1 MRKKN
6 GFNKKTLIV
15 LLCICMNLVSLGQ
28 AFAATESTSKGND
41 TTGHWAE
48 SVLKQWQAE
57 GLLTGYEDGSLKPN
71 LKITRA
77 EFAVLINK
85 SFGFTNA
92 GTISFKDVKP
102 SDWFYSDI
110 AKATSAGYITGYTDQ
125 TFKPNQ
131 PLTREEMAVIVA
143 SLLQLKESSTSAAF
157 TDTIAGHVWSK
168 GKISAVVE
176 AGIMVGYDHKFRP
189 LANATRAEAVSLLS
203 RALKLTKNQNTIV
216 YDKAGNYGP
225 ETGLVTVTGSVYI
238 NSPDVVLSN
247 TIITGDLL
255 IGEGVGKGDVTLKN
269 VTVKGTTTIS
279 GGGKNSI
286 HVVDSLLVTVI
297 VNKQDGSIRIVT
309 EGNSTVQQI
318 TLQSGALLEEGAG
331 TGSGFGNVNLSGVI
345 PANAQVSLAGT
356 FETVDVLATAI
367 QVNLTSGSVQN
378 LQVAPA
384 AANTGIDIS
393 SGARLNALILNAI
406 ARITGLGAIDAATV
420 NVSGST
426 FAQTPGNVIRGNNV
440 SVTIGAPSNGSG
452 SGSGSGSNPDTVTGV
467 VYGFEGRIIDVNNQ
481 SVANVT
487 IHFRKGLGVTTGTI
501 DGTVVTD
508 DNGYYF
514 ANLSPGIYTGQL
526 VKSGFITTYVVG
538 VSLSTHKNIGQDAT
552 AIKIPAADEIR
563 IVLTWDLNPSDEDS
577 HLIGPGPNDTIFHTW
592 YSDREFTYNDVLYA
606 DLDHDDTDSYGPE
619 TTTIRK
625 RVDGVYTFYVN
636 NFSGNGTDDTE
647 TLAASGAKVEIYNG
661 NNSTPVKTYNVPV
674 GDNKGSFWNVFN
686 MTVDGSNLTFEDT
699 NNLTDTEPRV
709 VNHLPNIEAFNIENH
724 IGAEDVVK
732 VSQLATGDIISVY
745 TDAIGGTPVQSA
757 PIRVG
762 SNTTTITGLNF
773 GTESTTIYISLT
785 NSNGQESPRRA
796 VSVLSEQDYTALST
810 TIADAFTDH
819 EVPGTLTVGQS
830 VYLANPAHLLPADL
844 EIKVLNVTS
853 TSTVTE
859 SVYLYGDF
867 TVVRLGAYNGTNEPL
882 QYTVKLELRRGYTSV
897 IKEFILTVPTAYSAL
912 QQTIVAAQALAPN
925 VTNGTDLATPISRAE
940 TTLAQPNSTNEQ
952 YIMALRVLISAMNQ
966 ANLAL

>member
-15 LLCICMNLVSLGQ
+15 LLCICMNLVSFGQ
-28 AFAATESTSKGND
+28 AFAATETASKGND
-41 TTGHWAE
+41 TSGHWAE
-48 SVLKQWQAE
+48 SVLKQWQSE

-85 SFGFTNA
+85 SFGFTSA
-92 GTISFKDVKP
+92 GTIAFKDVKP

-143 SLLQLKESSTSAAF
+143 SLLQLKESSTPAAF
-157 TDTIAGHVWSK
+157 TDIIAGHEWSK
-168 GKISAVVE
+168 NKISAVVE

-203 RALKLTKNQNTIV
+203 RALKLNKNQNTIV

-238 NSPDVVLSN
+238 NAPGVVLSN

-309 EGNSTVQQI
+309 EGNSSVQQI

-406 ARITGLGAIDAATV
+406 ARITGLGSIDAATV

-440 SVTIGAPSNGSG
+440 SVTIGAPSNGAG
-452 SGSGSGSNPDTVTGV
+452 AGSGSGSNPDTVSGV

-481 SVANVT
+481 SVSNVT
-487 IHFRKGLGVTTGTI
+487 IHFRKGLGVTTGNI

-563 IVLTWDLNPSDEDS
+563 IVLTWDKKPLDEDS
-577 HLIGPGPNDTIFHTW
+577 HLLGPTPDGVGFHT
-592 YSDREFTYNDVLYA
+592 YFSDIKYTYNEQLYA
-606 DLDHDDTDSYGPE
+606 DLDHDDTNSYGPE

-625 RVDGVYTFYVN
+625 RVDGTYTFYVHN
-636 NFSGNGTDDTE
+636 YSRNGSDDTE
-647 TLAASGAKVEIYNG
+647 TLSASGAKVEVYNG
-661 NNSTPVKTYNVPV
+661 DNATPVKVYNIQV
-674 GDNKGSFWNVFN
+674 GDYKELYWNVFN
-686 MTVDGSNLTFEDT
+686 MTVDGSNLTFEDK
-699 NNLTDTEPRV
+699 NELTFNPPTGTRY
-709 VNHLPNIEAFNIENH
+709 LPNYEAFNIENH
-724 IGAEDVVK
+724 PGADDFVK
-732 VSQLATGDIISVY
+732 VGQLSVGDIISLY
-745 TDAIGGTPVQSA
+745 TEEFGGA
-757 PIRVG
+757 PIKSEAVQMG
-762 SNTTTITGLNF
+762 SNTAKIAGLNF
-773 GTESTTIYISLT
+773 GTEGGTVYFSLT
-785 NSNGQESPRRA
+785 TSNGQETARRA
-796 VSVLSEQDYTALST
+796 VSVLSEQDYSALNT

-830 VYLANPAHLLPADL
+830 VYLANPAQLLPQDL
-844 EIKVLNVTS
+844 EIKVLYLQPVTS
-853 TSTVTE
+853 VTD
-859 SVYLYGDF
+859 SVYLQWSNSNVWLED
-867 TVVRLGAYNGTNEPL
+867 YNGTNEPFEYRVML
-882 QYTVKLELRRGYTSV
+882 ALRRGYSTTT
-897 IKEFILTVPTAYSAL
+897 KEFIITVPTVISAL
-912 QQTIVAAQALAPN
+912 QQTVVAAKEIVSIA
-925 VTNGTDLATPISRAE
+925 TDLSTAIANAE
-940 TTLAQPNSTNEQ
+940 SALLGANSTAEQ
-952 YIMALRVLISAMNQ
+952 YIILLEALKSAMNQ
-966 ANLAL
+966 ANSAI

>member
-1 MRKKN
+1 
-6 GFNKKTLIV
+6 
-15 LLCICMNLVSLGQ
+15 MNLVSFGQ
-28 AFAATESTSKGND
+28 AFAATETASKGND

-48 SVLKQWQAE
+48 SILKQWQAE
-57 GLLTGYEDGSLKPN
+57 GLLNGYVDGSLKPN

-92 GTISFKDVKP
+92 GAITFKDVKP
-102 SDWFYSDI
+102 SDWFYNDI

-143 SLLQLKESSTSAAF
+143 SLLQLQKSSAPAAF
-157 TDTIAGHVWSK
+157 TDTIAGHEWSK
-168 GKISAVVE
+168 GQISAVVE

-203 RALKLTKNQNTIV
+203 RALKLTKNQNTVV

-225 ETGLVTVTGSVYI
+225 ETGVATVTGSVYI
-238 NSPDVVLSN
+238 NAPGVVLSN
-247 TIITGDLL
+247 TIITGDLQ

-286 HVVDSLLVTVI
+286 HVVDSVLVTVI

-309 EGNSTVQQI
+309 EGNSSVQQI

-367 QVNLTSGSVQN
+367 QINLTSGSVQN
-378 LQVAPA
+378 LQVAPT

-406 ARITGLGAIDAATV
+406 SRITGQGTIAAATV

-426 FAQTPGNVIRGNNV
+426 FAQTPGNLIRGNNV
-440 SVTIGAPSNGSG
+440 SVTIGAPIIGSG

-467 VYGFEGRIIDVNNQ
+467 VYGFAGKIIDVNNQ
-481 SVANVT
+481 PLSNAT

-508 DNGYYF
+508 ENGNYF
-514 ANLSPGIYTGQL
+514 ANLSPGIYTGQI

-538 VSLSTHKNIGQDAT
+538 VSLSTHKNTGQDAT

-563 IVLTWDLNPSDEDS
+563 IVLTWNLKPWDEDS
-577 HLIGPGPNDTIFHTW
+577 HLIGPAPNDTTFHTW
-592 YSDREFTYNDVLYA
+592 YSDREFYYDYVLYA
-606 DLDHDDTDSYGPE
+606 DLDHDDTNSYGPE

-625 RVDGVYTFYVN
+625 RVDGVYTFYIE
-636 NFSGNGTDDTE
+636 NFSGNGINDADT
-647 TLAASGAKVEIYNG
+647 LSASGGKVEIYNG
-661 NNSTPVKTYNVPV
+661 DNSIPVKIYNVPV
-674 GDNKGSFWNVFN
+674 GDNKDMFWHVFN
-686 MTVDGSNLTFEDT
+686 MTVDGSNLTFEDK
-699 NNLTDTEPRV
+699 NVLTSNKPGI
-709 VNHLPNIEAFNIENH
+709 VNHLPNYDAFSVENH

-732 VSQLATGDIISVY
+732 VSQLSVGDIISVY
-745 TDAIGGTPVQSA
+745 TDEVGGTPIQSV
-757 PIRVG
+757 PIQAG
-762 SNTTTITGLNF
+762 KDTATITGLNF
-773 GTESTTIYISLT
+773 GAPSTTIYISVT
-785 NSNGQESPRRA
+785 NSNGQESVRRRIP
-796 VSVLSEQDYTALST
+796 VLSEQDYTVLTT
-810 TIADAFTDH
+810 TIAGAFSDH
-819 EVPGTLTVGQS
+819 EIPSTSTVGEA
-830 VYLANPAHLLPADL
+830 VYLANPLVPLPLDL
-844 EIKVLNVTS
+844 EIKVLDLTPISSVTD
-853 TSTVTE
+853 
-859 SVYLYGDF
+859 SVYLYSNYSNVIFEG
-867 TVVRLGAYNGTNEPL
+867 YNGTNESI
-882 QYTVKLELRRGYTSV
+882 QYKVKLELRSGYANV
-897 IKEFILTVPTAYSAL
+897 IKEFILTVPTAFAAL
-912 QQTIVAAQALAPN
+912 QQTIVEAQALSAH
-925 VTNGTDLATPISRAE
+925 VTNGTDLLTPLTRAE
-940 TTLAQPNSTNEQ
+940 TTLAQPNSTNQQ
-952 YIMALRVLISAMNQ
+952 YIMALHVLISAMRAATTQ
-966 ANLAL
+966 